1 VIDQNAAHD
10 RDAYPNK
17 MSAILPVSRLI
28 ANQAQVSFV
37 HQGCR
42 LQCVAGAFV
51 SQLKPGKTAEF
62 VDDERYELIGGLR
75 IARRDLL
82 QQYGHFARSALH

>member
-1 VIDQNAAHD
+1 
-10 RDAYPNK
+10 
-17 MSAILPVSRLI
+17 
-28 ANQAQVSFV
+28 
-37 HQGCR
+37 
-42 LQCVAGAFV
+42 
-51 SQLKPGKTAEF
+51 LKPGKTAEF